1 MRLWNSLLMQFDYL
15 KKLYGTKKILIGCSA
30 ILLAIL
36 VTVNIIL
43 AVLPMPENKA
53 FIDFAHK
60 NGLQVDGRKVLWCD
74 MWVESG
80 YFTTNEDYY
89 NNMSS
94 YKFYQFYNEKYF
106 SNDIINY
113 YKLIGNDP
121 INNSEVLNEAIEL
134 NKKINKKIIDADLL
148 EIRCYVYLKE
158 SVSVEEAE
166 KIVEKRSH
174 FEEYFNLYE
183 GDEVSIIAMIAWD
196 SEAVKALQED
206 DRVYFVD
213 TTTDPFHY
221 GYKGKFG
228 SQRFATT
235 SNNAA
240 KTFDETIICRGIDF
254 KKISSPTQ

>member
-1 MRLWNSLLMQFDYL
+1 MRLWNSLLMQFDYF

-53 FIDFAHK
+53 FIDFAHN

-121 INNSEVLNEAIEL
+121 INNSDVLNEAIEL

-174 FEEYFNLYE
+174 FEEYFNL
-183 GDEVSIIAMIAWD
+183 
-196 SEAVKALQED
+196 
-206 DRVYFVD
+206 
-213 TTTDPFHY
+213 
-221 GYKGKFG
+221 
-228 SQRFATT
+228 
-235 SNNAA
+235 
-240 KTFDETIICRGIDF
+240 
-254 KKISSPTQ
+254 